1 MPCTTILVGKKASY
15 DGSTMIARNDDSGSG
30 HFTAKKFVVTHPEAQ
45 PRKYKSEISHVEIEL
60 PDNPMRYTSMPNA
73 LKGEGVWAASGVNEA
88 NVGMTATETITSNP
102 RVLGADP
109 LVNIEKGSLTS
120 MIDDLS
126 KKGYVYREKNLKDRR
141 KYMIVITEEGKQIAA
156 DFTEKLSNDLE
167 EKFFKLNTEDREKYL
182 DAIETLETL
191 LNKSELN

>member
-1 MPCTTILVGKKASY
+1 MNCIVTNTIGFLSKTFPKIYSSLYLDYLKKYSVLYNVNKTQLRALVFIKNH
-15 DGSTMIARNDDSGSG
+15 GSISMTELC
-30 HFTAKKFVVTHPEAQ
+30 AK
-45 PRKYKSEISHVEIEL
+45 L
-60 PDNPMRYTSMPNA
+60 
-73 LKGEGVWAASGVNEA
+73 
-88 NVGMTATETITSNP
+88 
-102 RVLGADP
+102 
-109 LVNIEKGSLTS
+109 NIEKGSLTS